1 MDDLAPRVWRTILV
15 LFWVLVAV
23 SAFTV
28 LTMLIPALHD
38 TMPQAILWQ
47 AGALFV
53 LGALLCVQTIR
64 APVKRSLRRVL
75 LLTGGSAVGVVLCFV
90 LHNVLYAL
98 GMMAGDG
105 RLLGGRLLGG
115 LLQALEVAFFLCAVI
130 VLPAALIISATCV
143 IVLLARARGTP
154 HHPTT
159 GGLKPAA

>member
-23 SAFTV
+23 FAFTV

-105 RLLGGRLLGG
+105 HLLRRAVAGAGGHVLLS
-115 LLQALEVAFFLCAVI
+115 AVI

-143 IVLLARARGTP
+143 IVLLARARGAP